1 MFEIW
6 SRVLF
11 YGFSVVEF
19 DAFTGLLDGIDGA
32 GVGSSGL
39 GFGTTGSTCGY

>member
-19 DAFTGLLDGIDGA
+19 DAFTGLLDGIDG
-32 GVGSSGL
+32 VGSSGL
-39 GFGTTGSTCGY
+39 GFGTTGSTFG